1 MSYFC
6 RRIIFAEGERWIQR
20 YILEHPDEFKGRT
33 LTFES
38 RLDAGETVR
47 RVDVVERIDY
57 DFILESDNY
66 NRWMFF
72 RISDFGKYQKVIIG
86 LNFRCTESC

>member
-1 MSYFC
+1 M
-6 RRIIFAEGERWIQR
+6 
-20 YILEHPDEFKGRT
+20 
-33 LTFES
+33 
-38 RLDAGETVR
+38 R